1 MLIFTVIQGL
11 AKRGKVDAIICFGLL
26 IKGETAHFEYIS
38 NAASQGKLRF
48 FKNNNSKKKYIYLQ
62 ITSQT
67 ETIME
72 NASLHFF
79 KA

>member
-48 FKNNNSKKKYIYLQ
+48 FKNKYIHLQ